1 MDRDLISAPPS
12 ANRGAP
18 VRPRLLRR
26 TLSLVLG
33 ALLAASCGGEGRR
46 TGLPAEAQAVVDRV
60 TEDIAAGRHE
70 KIYREAAEEWRQAAT
85 AEESRAAI
93 ERVRAAL
100 GRVQSRAAV
109 SAVERGSAGARSLNV
124 TYNTKFERADAI
136 EIFALV
142 ERGGRWRVA
151 RYSVNSNALKP

>member
-1 MDRDLISAPPS
+1 MKTRGKADGQRADAERP
-12 ANRGAP
+12 NRA
-18 VRPRLLRR
+18 LAF
-26 TLSLVLG
+26 
-33 ALLAASCGGEGRR
+33 ALLVWPFYLLSAGCAAEQTRS
-46 TGLPAEAQAVVDRV
+46 GLPPEAQGVIEEVSG
-60 TEDIAAGRHE
+60 DIAAGRFE
-70 KIYREAAEEWRQAAT
+70 EVYAEAAEEWRQAVS
-85 AEESRAAI
+85 AEESRKML

-136 EIFALV
+136 ETFALV